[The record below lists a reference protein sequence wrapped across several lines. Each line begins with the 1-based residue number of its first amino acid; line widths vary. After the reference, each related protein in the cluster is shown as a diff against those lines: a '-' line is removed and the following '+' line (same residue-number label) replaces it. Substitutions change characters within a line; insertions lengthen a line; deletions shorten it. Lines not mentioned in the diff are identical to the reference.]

1 MKKVVF
7 FFAAALMAAQSYGFR
22 VFNSQVCNFEKF
34 DRNLYTCEIRLSSG
48 KVVKSAVS
56 EDLKK
61 LIEANRVSL
70 DLQYSKNDRGEM
82 FFFLVPNFNN
92 IPR

>member
-22 VFNSQVCNFEKF
+22 VFNSQVRNFEKI
-34 DRNLYTCEIRLSSG
+34 DRNTYACEVVLSSG
-48 KVVKSAVS
+48 RVVRSAVPA
-56 EDLKK
+56 DLKK
-61 LIEANRVSL
+61 LIEANRVSI
-70 DLQYSKNDRGEM
+70 DLQYTKNDRGGIV
-82 FFFLVPNFNN
+82 FLLVPNFNN